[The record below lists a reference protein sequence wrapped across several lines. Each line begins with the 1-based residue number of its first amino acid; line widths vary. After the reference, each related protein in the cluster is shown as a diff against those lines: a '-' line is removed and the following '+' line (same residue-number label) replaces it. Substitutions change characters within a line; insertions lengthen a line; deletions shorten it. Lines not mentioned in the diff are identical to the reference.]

1 MQQKNSRVEF
11 FQYFFIFL
19 KMGQTLFCYIFVF
32 SQDKYGTNTINDNSL
47 DGVLG
52 TRTQGSRMVGAD
64 NSTVLWQY
72 PIHSKI

>member
-1 MQQKNSRVEF
+1 
-11 FQYFFIFL
+11 
-19 KMGQTLFCYIFVF
+19 MGQTPKSLFVYLRSFHNA
-32 SQDKYGTNTINDNSL
+32 KTNIGITNLTINDNSL